1 MPRVSTAPFAAQK
14 KSLHDSQRD
23 TPRVQQR
30 RADFQTEFIQ
40 TLETQV
46 KHLKFIDETG
56 MNLGLTRTY
65 GRAAPGQRVVEGT
78 PGISGAHYTAI
89 AALGWQ
95 GVQAPWI
102 WEGSMTASIFED
114 YVEYQLAPVLRQGDL
129 VVVDNLSAHK
139 CLRAQQLIEAH
150 GARLVFLPPYS
161 SDFNPIELCWSK
173 VKIALRAAKAR
184 TWDALVDELARA
196 LRSVNPT
203 DVQAWFA
210 HCGYALS

>member
-1 MPRVSTAPFAAQK
+1 M
-14 KSLHDSQRD
+14 
-23 TPRVQQR
+23 
-30 RADFQTEFIQ
+30 
-40 TLETQV
+40 

-78 PGISGAHYTAI
+78 PGLSGAHYTAI

-95 GVQAPWI
+95 GVQAPWL

-114 YVEYQLAPVLRQGDL
+114 YVEYQLAPVLRRGDL

-173 VKIALRAAKAR
+173 VKSALRAAKAR
-184 TWDALVDELARA
+184 TWDALVDALARA
-196 LRSVNPT
+196 LRSVQT
-203 DVQAWFA
+203 QDALAWFA
-210 HCGYALS
+210 HCGYAFS

>member
-1 MPRVSTAPFAAQK
+1 
-14 KSLHDSQRD
+14 
-23 TPRVQQR
+23 
-30 RADFQTEFIQ
+30 
-40 TLETQV
+40 
-46 KHLKFIDETG
+46 

-161 SDFNPIELCWSK
+161 ADFNPIELPK
-173 VKIALRAAKAR
+173 VVQGQAR
-184 TWDALVDELARA
+184 VAGCESPYLGCLGGCAGACFAFGQPNGCSSLVRPLW
-196 LRSVNPT
+196 LCLVVNHLGIRSNL
-203 DVQAWFA
+203 VQTRFPA
-210 HCGYALS
+210 